1 MSIRKE
7 EFGMSQDGE
16 RVYLYTVTNDNGMV
30 MKVTNYGAILQ
41 SIIVKDKDGNMV
53 DVALG
58 CDDIT
63 EYYDND
69 PSLGAIV
76 GRNAN
81 RIGGAAVVI
90 NGKTYELAKNDNG
103 KNNLHSG
110 PSLFQN
116 RVWEAEE
123 FVEDGQ
129 GVEFSLVSEEMDQGY
144 PGNFSVSVKYTL
156 TDDNAI
162 MITYNAT
169 SDADTVA
176 NMTNHSYFNLEGHDV
191 GTVLDNEVYI
201 NSDEFTI
208 TDSELIPT
216 GELCDVTNTPMDFR
230 TMKKIGQD
238 INAEYEPLILA
249 KGYDHNYVLK
259 NNGNNELVAKLYSKK
274 TGITMEVYTDLPGIQ
289 LYTGNFLTGSKKGKG
304 GHNYQFREGV
314 CFESQYFP
322 DANNHENFQSTILKA
337 GDTYNTTTVYKFV
350 VDEK

>member
-16 RVYLYTVTNDNGMV
+16 RVYLYIVTNDNGMV

-41 SIIVKDKDGNMV
+41 SIIVKDKDDNMV

-129 GVEFSLVSEEMDQGY
+129 GVEFSLVSEDMDQGY

-259 NNGNNELVAKLYSKK
+259 NNGNNELVAKLYSEK

-304 GHNYQFREGV
+304 GHSYQFREGV